1 MIIEYQH
8 LDTEASLKNKA
19 FKEGS
24 LYFCADS
31 DHIYMDPI
39 GGSERIMIS
48 GDVIALDLDSER
60 SSIVPMNGKLYMVIE
75 TSIMYF
81 YYNNSWI
88 VIGGVSTGG
97 GDDSGGSSYDDSAVQ
112 SHMNNS
118 NIHVTSAE
126 RTNWNA
132 ANTHISDTTKH
143 ITSTERTNWNAANTH
158 ISDDVKHITSA
169 ERTKWNAANTHA
181 NTTHAPSSAEVN
193 QNAYSNFKV
202 GTVTVAANGKTAT
215 LTLYGTN
222 VTLQG
227 DNSTKAITIS
237 LTKENV
243 VAALGYTPLETAP
256 SVTKS
261 EIISALGYTPAT
273 SVTVD
278 TALSSSST
286 NPVQNKVVNTAI
298 NNLQTALNNKFSY
311 GATDLVAGSSTL
323 ATGNIYLYY
332 EVV

>member
-1 MIIEYQH
+1 MVIEYQH

-126 RTNWNA
+126 RTSWNE
-132 ANTHISDTTKH
+132 ANTHISDTT
-143 ITSTERTNWNAANTH
+143 
-158 ISDDVKHITSA
+158 KHITSA

-261 EIISALGYTPAT
+261 EIVSALGYTPLETAP

-278 TALSSSST
+278 SALSSSST

-298 NNLQTALNNKFSY
+298 NNLQAALNNKFSY